1 MTTKTASVST
11 TDFAARDRGDRRS
24 WSPGSADPATASAA
38 LALAIALLRALKD
51 RGVLA
56 PGELDDILAEAGG
69 RLMHQPAALKLLN
82 TVRDDLER
90 KDED

>member
-24 WSPGSADPATASAA
+24 WSLSSSDPATASAA
-38 LALAIALLRALKD
+38 LALALALLRALKD

-56 PGELDDILAEAGG
+56 PGELDDILAEARG
-69 RLMHQPAALKLLN
+69 RLVNDPSALWLLN
-82 TVRDDLER
+82 AVRDDLER